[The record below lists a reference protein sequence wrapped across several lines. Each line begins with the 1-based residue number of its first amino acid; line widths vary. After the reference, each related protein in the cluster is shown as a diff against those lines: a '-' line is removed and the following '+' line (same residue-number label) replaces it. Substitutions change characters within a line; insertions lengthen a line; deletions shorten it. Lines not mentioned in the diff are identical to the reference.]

1 MNGNLPEDITIVPAG
16 DIVLNRKLSVYS
28 DEDFTQVVEQIR
40 QGDVSIGNLE
50 TLLHDFEG
58 YPAPKTGTYMRAP
71 PWVADELEWAGF
83 DMLSTANNH
92 MGDYSHGGM
101 EATIRELENRNFPY
115 AGLGMHLRDA
125 RAPAYVD
132 TNAGRVGLVA
142 ATSHFPSGIEAG
154 RASQDVQGR
163 PGISPLKLNTQH
175 NIPADSLE
183 ELRKISKELGLEEIK
198 NHSPGTYGSAPG
210 EETSTFTLPNIG
222 EGEDLTFQRAESPR
236 IRRTV
241 DEEDRREILAQIEAA
256 SRQADWVVAS
266 LHTTAGKNG
275 YSRHHSV
282 PEFLEQFAR
291 NCIDAGANVFVS
303 HGPHLLRGIE
313 IYDGC
318 PIFYSLGNFIWQNRT
333 IPRLP
338 DKIYDIYNLDG
349 DATPADLYD
358 HREAGGYFPDSA
370 YWRTVLPVCHYENR
384 EVNRIELYP
393 IELGQ
398 ERSRAQQG
406 RPIMANGDE
415 AAEILASVDKLSNA
429 YGISVEQEVDR
440 GVIYND

>member
-1 MNGNLPEDITIVPAG
+1 MNGELPGEITIVPAG
-16 DIVLNRKLSVYS
+16 DIVLNRKLSAYS
-28 DEDFTQVVEQIR
+28 DDGFTQIIEQIQ

-71 PWVADELEWAGF
+71 PWVADELAWAGF

-101 EATIRELENRNFPY
+101 EATIRELEERNFPF

-154 RASQDVQGR
+154 RARQDVQGR
-163 PGISPLKLNTQH
+163 PGISPLRLNTQY
-175 NIPADSLE
+175 NVSAESLE
-183 ELRKISKELGLEEIK
+183 ALHTISEELGVAEITD
-198 NHSPGTYGSAPG
+198 HSPGTYGSAPG
-210 EETSTFTLPNIG
+210 EETQSFTFPNMG
-222 EGEDLTFQRAESPR
+222 EGEDLSFQCAQSPR
-236 IRRTV
+236 IQRTV
-241 DEEDRREILAQIEAA
+241 RDDDRQEILAQVEAA

-291 NCIDAGANVFVS
+291 DCIDAGADAFVS
-303 HGPHLLRGIE
+303 HGPHLLRGIQ
-313 IYDGC
+313 IYDGA

-338 DKIYDIYNLDG
+338 DKIYEIYNLDSE
-349 DATPADLYD
+349 ATPADLYD
-358 HREAGGYFPDSA
+358 YREAGGYFPDRA
-370 YWRTVLPVCHYENR
+370 YWQSVLPVCHFEEG
-384 EVNRIELYP
+384 EVRTIELYP
-393 IELGQ
+393 VELGQ

-406 RPIMANGDE
+406 RPVLATGDE
-415 AAEILASVDKLSNA
+415 ATEILTRMDTLSDA
-429 YGISVEQEVDR
+429 YGTTVEQEGDR